1 MHDPATSVGGPAG
14 TARPTSLADRLNSD
28 YLARH
33 IAKEEAFWSSYMG
46 LTDDATRARAQLD
59 EREIALSGWL
69 QDPARLD
76 ETTAALS
83 GATGEERVALDGWR
97 ETFSA
102 HSIAKPEGRALAA
115 AIIEMEGAL
124 ANARGAMKLGYHDP
138 EQGFVAASSVR
149 LGTMVRSDPD
159 ERKRKAAWEALRSIE
174 AHVLANGFVELVRE
188 RNRLGRMLGGE
199 DYYDWKVKRVERMSK
214 REIFTLLGELERLTR
229 DAGRRGLDHLAA
241 KHGRESL
248 RAWNIQYFF
257 SGDSTREQDPYF
269 PFGPSI
275 DRWGRSFA
283 ALGVRFRGATLTL
296 DLLDRKGKYE
306 NGFMH
311 GPEPAWRDRGTF
323 RPARIN
329 FTANAIPGMVG
340 SGFRA
345 TNTLFHEGGHAAH
358 FANVDMPAPC
368 FGQEHAPTSVA
379 FAEIQSMFMD
389 SLLSDADW
397 QRRYALNAQ
406 GEAMPIELIERGVRS
421 SQPGAALSTRAML
434 AICFA
439 EKAIYEIPDAEL
451 SAERILE
458 AIRAAERQLAL
469 IDDGN
474 GRPALSVPHLLAGES
489 SAYYHGY
496 VMADMGV
503 RQTRA
508 FFQQRDGHLMDNPR
522 IGPDM
527 AKHYWAP
534 GNSKTL
540 NDMLRG
546 LTGET
551 LSPVPLAKHVSRTAD
566 EAIAEARARI
576 ARLDAIVPFSGSVDL
591 DAAIRVVH
599 GREVIADC
607 ATMSPGRFNEFA
619 QTFARWIDARVAEA
633 SKSEGGAR

>member
-1 MHDPATSVGGPAG
+1 M
-14 TARPTSLADRLNSD
+14 TAVMTLAERLNRD
-28 YLARH
+28 YLSLH

-46 LTDDATRARAQLD
+46 LAPDAAAARAALD

-69 QDPARLD
+69 QAPERLA
-76 ETTAALS
+76 EVRRALPDS
-83 GATGEERVALDGWR
+83 RGDERVALEGWQN
-97 ETFSA
+97 TFIAHGIDSA
-102 HSIAKPEGRALAA
+102 EGRALAA
-115 AIIEMEGAL
+115 KIIEMEGAL
-124 ANARGAMKLGYHDP
+124 ANARGAMKLGYVDP
-138 EQGFVAASSVR
+138 DTGFVAASSVR

-159 ERKRKAAWEALRSIE
+159 ERKRRAAWDGLRSIE
-174 AHVLANGFVELVRE
+174 RHVLEHGFVELVRA
-188 RNRLGRMLGGE
+188 RNRLGRMMGGE

-214 REIFTLLGELERLTR
+214 REIFDVLGELERLTR

-241 KHGRESL
+241 KYGPDML
-248 RAWNIQYFF
+248 RAWNLQYLF
-257 SGDSTREQDPYF
+257 SGDVTREQDPYF
-269 PFGPSI
+269 LFGKSVE
-275 DRWGRSFA
+275 RWGRSFA

-311 GPEPAWRDRGTF
+311 GPEPAWREGSRF
-323 RPARIN
+323 HAARIN

-358 FANVDMPAPC
+358 FANIDMPSPC

-397 QRRYALNAQ
+397 QRRYASNAS
-406 GEAMPIELIERGVRS
+406 GEPMPVELIERAVRT
-421 SQPGAALSTRAML
+421 SQPGAALSTRMML

-439 EKAIYEIPDAEL
+439 EKAIYEIPDGEL
-451 SAERILE
+451 SADRILW
-458 AIRAAERQLAL
+458 AIRDAERLL
-469 IDDGN
+469 VMIDDGN

-508 FFQQRDGHLMDNPR
+508 FFEKRDGHLMDNPR
-522 IGPDM
+522 IGPEM
-527 AKHYWAP
+527 AKHYWQP

-540 NDMLRG
+540 NEMLKG
-546 LTGET
+546 MTGET
-551 LSPVPLAKHVSRTAD
+551 LSPVPLARHVGRTAD
-566 EAIAEARARI
+566 EAVAEARERMRRMESVRPHTA
-576 ARLDAIVPFSGSVDL
+576 SVDL
-591 DAAIRVVH
+591 DARIRVVH
-599 GREVIADC
+599 GNESIAELD
-607 ATMSPGRFNEFA
+607 RDFNAFA
-619 QTFARWIDARVAEA
+619 GAFERWIDGKVAEA
-633 SKSEGGAR
+633 KGSGS